1 MFAVHAV
8 SGECLTFASTVRK
21 NCLCEWSVGHR
32 SPSSLLWVPA
42 WLLGFGQQQQQHT
55 VQTKWLISKE
65 ERGERGRERA
75 EAMTPSW
82 PQKKRR
88 EMENGRKRNR
98 SERVE

>member
-32 SPSSLLWVPA
+32 SLSSLLWVPA

-65 ERGERGRERA
+65 ERGERGREGAGGGNDSFMAA
-75 EAMTPSW
+75 EKEERDGEW
-82 PQKKRR
+82 QKK
-88 EMENGRKRNR
+88 E
-98 SERVE
+98 SE